1 MRNPLYQ
8 IAILLLLSAIGVIV
22 YSCGVKLLPEKFQV
36 DFISEIK
43 TENLIL
49 DSIQQVKDSLY
60 KDSIILVGKGQVEM
74 NGNLDYFFEGLDNLP
89 MSSKSIHIAHFGD
102 SQIEGDNLTC
112 DLRDAL
118 QKKYGGNGVG
128 WMPLT
133 SIVAGYRVTIGHQF
147 NDFWRVSDIQSNS
160 SSFEVGPTG
169 QVFVAQPGA
178 SATYTA
184 SKHPFKSAWLI
195 AHPNSTGKLA
205 YTVNGQRSFVQ
216 WPNPGK
222 FYLELP
228 NSEGKQIN
236 IQCDEGTPALYGLNF
251 ENGKGCYVD
260 NFAFR
265 GSSGIGLSQLPQNL
279 FSSLAEIMDYKLII
293 LEFGLNIHSPG
304 VSNYKGYGNNL
315 DKTIKHLKSCFPKAS
330 ILVVGV
336 SDKGRK
342 IKGEWKSD
350 VTVRDLEKIQ
360 RETALNNGCA
370 FFSLYEAMGGEG
382 SIVSWVQDSI
392 PKLANSDYTHLSRDG
407 TKVVGHLL
415 FEYLMRSQS
424 VYMQKKQNP

>member
-1 MRNPLYQ
+1 MFQ
-8 IAILLLLSAIGVIV
+8 IAALLILAAVGVVI
-22 YSCGVKLLPEKFQV
+22 YSLNKKQFPENMQV

-43 TENLIL
+43 TENIIQ
-49 DSIQQVKDSLY
+49 DSIEQVRDSVY
-60 KDSIILVGKGQVEM
+60 KDSIIQVGKGQVEI
-74 NGNLDYFFEGLDNLP
+74 NGNLDYFFEGLDALP
-89 MSSKSIHIAHFGD
+89 TSSKSIHVAHFGD

-147 NDFWRVSDIQSNS
+147 NDLWQVSDLQSNS
-160 SSFEVGPTG
+160 SSFEIGPTG

-178 SATYTA
+178 SASYTA
-184 SKHPFKSAWLI
+184 SKHPFKSAWLL
-195 AHPNSTGKLA
+195 ADPNSSGKLA
-205 YTVNGQRSFVQ
+205 YTVNGQRSFIN
-216 WPNPGK
+216 WPNSGK
-222 FYLELP
+222 YYLELP

-236 IQCDEGTPALYGLNF
+236 IQCDEGSPALYGLNF

-260 NFAFR
+260 NFAYR
-265 GSSGIGLSQLPQNL
+265 GSSGVGLAQLPTAL
-279 FSSLAEIMDYKLII
+279 FASLEEIVDYRLII

-304 VSNYKGYGNNL
+304 VSNYYGYGKNL
-315 DKTIKHLKSCFPKAS
+315 DKAIKHLKTCFPKAS
-330 ILVVGV
+330 ILVVGI

-350 VTVRDLEKIQ
+350 ETVRDLEKVQ

-370 FFSLYEAMGGEG
+370 YFSLYEAMGGEG
-382 SIVSWVQDSI
+382 SIVSWVQDSV
-392 PKLANSDYTHLSRDG
+392 PKLANSDYTHLSREG
-407 TKVVGHLL
+407 TTVIANLL
-415 FEYLMRSQS
+415 FEYLMRSQAEY
-424 VYMQKKQNP
+424 VKKKQSH

>member
-1 MRNPLYQ
+1 
-8 IAILLLLSAIGVIV
+8 
-22 YSCGVKLLPEKFQV
+22 
-36 DFISEIK
+36 
-43 TENLIL
+43 
-49 DSIQQVKDSLY
+49 
-60 KDSIILVGKGQVEM
+60 
-74 NGNLDYFFEGLDNLP
+74 
-89 MSSKSIHIAHFGD
+89 
-102 SQIEGDNLTC
+102 
-112 DLRDAL
+112 
-118 QKKYGGNGVG
+118 
-128 WMPLT
+128 
-133 SIVAGYRVTIGHQF
+133 
-147 NDFWRVSDIQSNS
+147 
-160 SSFEVGPTG
+160 
-169 QVFVAQPGA
+169 
-178 SATYTA
+178 
-184 SKHPFKSAWLI
+184 
-195 AHPNSTGKLA
+195 
-205 YTVNGQRSFVQ
+205 
-216 WPNPGK
+216 
-222 FYLELP
+222 
-228 NSEGKQIN
+228 
-236 IQCDEGTPALYGLNF
+236 LYGLNF

-279 FSSLAEIMDYKLII
+279 FSSLEEILDYKLII

-336 SDKGRK
+336 SDKGKK

-382 SIVSWVQDSI
+382 SIVAWVQDSI

-407 TKVVGHLL
+407 TKVVGNLL

-424 VYMQKKQNP
+424 VYTQKKQKP